1 MKKNNTIV
9 WFITMMMTLVANP
22 AFAASGVNY
31 EVEVGKTLRLD
42 ISALGIECMV
52 NGLSYTWAITQAYE
66 GDATNYSEYIEF
78 TSSSKNYAIVKGLKA
93 GKLIGIQ
100 YTGRYYDNG
109 TSKTFYDVFYVK
121 VVGNSSTPTTGPT
134 TLEAYP
140 TPQTMEVGETKWV
153 YAKQTGAIG
162 GTYFYSEDE
171 SIATVTRG
179 ELTSTYSYTT
189 AAEITAKKPGRVNI
203 IAKNVVNGLTSICE
217 VTVTA
222 QTVSYISLSTS
233 LTLEEGETS
242 TLKPYI
248 YPSDAETSLTWSS
261 DNSSV
266 ATVSQSGV
274 ITARKAG
281 TANIKV
287 VTDNGKSA
295 TCKVTVKAKK
305 YRVSCS
311 IHNEDKGTVT
321 YNGTALSDY
330 VSFYVTEGIDVTF
343 VITPNKGCKIET
355 FWVNYEDAHDQL
367 VNNVLTI
374 RNIQEDTHITI
385 FFEEDENKDEN
396 EKDED
401 PVTTIENTMTL
412 GEVTAHTRNSITFP
426 VSMTNKDNITA
437 FQMDLYLPTGITPD
451 INEDG
456 TLKVE
461 NSSRI
466 SKQHTMNCNKMGD
479 GSYRIICYSS
489 ENATFTGNSGVLF
502 NITLNIDAEMANG
515 VYEIEAKNIEFS
527 DITGTAYSVHDAK
540 GHVTVKSY
548 IIGDTDNNG
557 VHTIN
562 DVVCIINHLLSKSNA
577 VFIESVADL
586 DGNGKISINDAVVL
600 ISKYLLGTSSNAR
613 KATRSVE
620 DTYDTSHM
628 SIEDM
633 TIQPGEVKTI
643 EIMMY
648 NERSDIKGIQ
658 CDITLPQGVS
668 FVSDEDSKDYVCRTQ
683 RIPELFTLSSEILN
697 GNTLRVA
704 GICTGSAS
712 IYEHSGSILT
722 VKVKADKNIKAG
734 TYEILLS
741 NMELAYGE
749 AIVVAD
755 QTSALEVIDDASE
768 IGTTLYDDGKEPLVY
783 NLKGEQVDISNA
795 QNGIFI
801 VNGRKMFIK

>member
-52 NGLSYTWAITQAYE
+52 NGLSYTWEIS
-66 GDATNYSEYIEF
+66 GNDTNSSEYIEF
-78 TSSSKNYAIVKGLKA
+78 TNRSKNYAIVKGLKA

-189 AAEITAKKPGRVNI
+189 AAEITAKKPGKVNI
-203 IAKNVVNGLTSICE
+203 IAKNVNGLTSICE

-222 QTVSYISLSTS
+222 QAVSYISLSTS
-233 LTLEEGETS
+233 LTLKEGETS

-248 YPSDAETSLTWSS
+248 YPSDAMASLTWSS

-295 TCKVTVKAKK
+295 TCKVTVKEKEYK
-305 YRVSCS
+305 VSWSIYR
-311 IHNEDKGTVT
+311 EDKGKVT
-321 YNGTALSDY
+321 YNDTVLSDY
-330 VSFYVTEGIDVTF
+330 GSFYVTEGSDVTF
-343 VITPNKGCKIET
+343 VITPNKGCKIGT

-367 VNNVLTI
+367 VNNVLNI
-374 RNIQEDTHITI
+374 RNIQEDIHIII

-396 EKDED
+396 EKEEE
-401 PVTTIENTMTL
+401 PITTTENAMTL
-412 GEVTAHTRNSITFP
+412 GEITAHTGTTITFP

-437 FQMDLYLPTGITPD
+437 FQMDLYLPVGIMPD

-502 NITLNIDAEMANG
+502 NITLNIDAEMTNG
-515 VYEIEAKNIEFS
+515 VYDIEAKNIEFS
-527 DITGTAYSVHDAK
+527 DITGTAHSVHDAK

-562 DVVCIINHLLSKSNA
+562 DVVCIINHLLNKSNV

-620 DTYDTSHM
+620 DTYGTSHM

-755 QTSALEVIDDASE
+755 QTSTLEVIDNASE
-768 IGTTLYDDGKEPLVY
+768 VGAALYDDGKESVVY
-783 NLKGEQVDISNA
+783 NLKGEQVDISDA
-795 QNGIFI
+795 KNGIFI
-801 VNGRKMFIK
+801 VNGKKIFIK